1 MSHISLLRNIF
12 MYVLEEEEWMSV
24 KGKIEYK
31 GKEEDDIIVIF
42 PGLAW

>member
-12 MYVLEEEEWMSV
+12 MCVLEEEEWMSV

-31 GKEEDDIIVIF
+31 RKEEDDMIVVF
-42 PGLAW
+42 SGLAW